1 MRKFLKFS
9 EKFRFSQVKKELQ
22 DYLQNSEMAYGQ
34 DYEESRIFLSYLFIE
49 KSLDTVLAE
58 LLINNVLFLELTF
71 EERERERRREKER
84 TLYIHINN
92 VQHACIHVL
101 AHPRNLIREIG
112 FCLKASIAR
121 KRLLRRFCA
130 FFRASRFFHGRCPNA
145 SRTNPAIRSF
155 SNWWIITFY
164 RN

>member
-1 MRKFLKFS
+1 MANFSNQSRSQFIKKIRAGRKECITTRKFLKSS
-9 EKFRFSQVKKELQ
+9 EKFGFSQAKKELQ

-71 EERERERRREKER
+71 EEREIERERRRKRQER

-101 AHPRNLIREIG
+101 ARPRNLIREIG
-112 FCLKASIAR
+112 FCLRASIAR
-121 KRLLRRFCA
+121 K
-130 FFRASRFFHGRCPNA
+130 
-145 SRTNPAIRSF
+145 
-155 SNWWIITFY
+155 
-164 RN
+164 